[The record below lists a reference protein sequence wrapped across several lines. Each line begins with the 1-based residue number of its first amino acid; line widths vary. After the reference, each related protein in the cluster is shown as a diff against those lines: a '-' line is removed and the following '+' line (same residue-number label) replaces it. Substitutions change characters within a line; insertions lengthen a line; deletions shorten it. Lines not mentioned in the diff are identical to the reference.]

1 MTDTTGAAPRPTEA
15 PEPGRP
21 IVFRNGTV
29 VTMDDAHTVHDKAD
43 VLVVDGRIAEIGP
56 SLTVP
61 DGTFEIDAA
70 GGIVMPGMIDSHR
83 HMWQTAMRA
92 YGSDWT
98 LTQYF
103 VWYYL
108 EHGRAF
114 RPQDYWAG
122 NALSTLDAIES
133 GITTTVDWSHGLQTI
148 EHAEA
153 AIDALVSSPGRYVMG
168 FGNIFAGPWEWT
180 ADPAYRRTV
189 EAAIRDPRLAGVQLA
204 FDVTGD
210 PAFPEKAAFEVA
222 RELDVRVTTHAGVWG
237 ATNDD
242 GVRLMHEHGY
252 MEPGTV
258 YVHAATLSQDSYQR
272 IAATGGIVSL
282 STESEQSCGQ
292 GYPPSHALRE
302 HDIPVSLSVDTSV
315 WFSADLFSA
324 MRTTLGADRSWEH
337 LSAHELG
344 ETVTHSR
351 LRSQHVVEWA
361 TRGGAKA
368 IGRDSELGALEKGR
382 LADVVL
388 LKNDHSPT
396 MFPLVNVYG
405 HIAMQASRGDV
416 HTVLVNGDAKK
427 YDGKLV
433 GVDLAP
439 LRAKLEDT
447 VEHLR
452 STLGEEQWA
461 AGMNPE
467 IPETKVLDNPYMYTD
482 YRTHATHAAF
492 ETQAPTMGETA
503 RD

>member
-1 MTDTTGAAPRPTEA
+1 MTTPVPEA
-15 PEPGRP
+15 GRP
-21 IVFRNGTV
+21 IVLRDGIV
-29 VTMDDAHTVHDKAD
+29 VTMDDARTVHEGAD
-43 VLVVDGRIAEIGP
+43 VLVVDGKIAAIGP
-56 SLTVP
+56 RLAVP
-61 DGTFEIDAA
+61 EGTAEIDAS
-70 GGIVMPGMIDSHR
+70 GGIVMPGMVDSHR

-108 EHGRAF
+108 EHGTAF

-122 NALSTLDAIES
+122 NALSTIDAIES
-133 GITTTVDWSHGLQTI
+133 GITTTVDWSHGLQSV

-168 FGNIFAGPWEWT
+168 FGNIFGGPWEWA
-180 ADPAYRRTV
+180 ADPAYRRV
-189 EAAIRDPRLAGVQLA
+189 FESAIADSRLAGVQLA

-210 PAFPEKAAFEVA
+210 PAFPEKKAFEVA

-242 GVRLMHEHGY
+242 GVRLMHEHGF

-258 YVHAATLSQDSYQR
+258 YVHAATLGKDSYQR

-302 HDIPVSLSVDTSV
+302 HDIPVSLSVDTSA

-337 LSAHELG
+337 LTAHEHG
-344 ETVTHSR
+344 DTVTHSH
-351 LRSQHVVEWA
+351 LRAQNVVEWA

-368 IGRDSELGALEKGR
+368 VGKENELGSLEVGK

-396 MFPLVNVYG
+396 MFPIVNPYG
-405 HIAMQASRGDV
+405 HIAMQAGRGDV
-416 HTVLVNGDAKK
+416 HTVLVGGEVKK
-427 YDGKLV
+427 FEGRLV
-433 GVDLAP
+433 DVDLPAM
-439 LRAKLEDT
+439 RSRLEDT

-452 STLGEEQWA
+452 STLGDDVWRS
-461 AGMNPE
+461 GMNPD
-467 IPETKVLDNPYMYTD
+467 IPETKVLDNPYMYTE
-482 YRTHATHAAF
+482 YRDSSTRGAYQ
-492 ETQAPTMGETA
+492 TQAPSSTGQGKRA
-503 RD
+503 D

>member
-1 MTDTTGAAPRPTEA
+1 MTTPVPEA
-15 PEPGRP
+15 GRP
-21 IVFRNGTV
+21 IVFRGGIV
-29 VTMDDAHTVHDKAD
+29 VTMDDARTVHNNAD
-43 VLVVDGRIAEIGP
+43 VLVVDGKIADIGP
-56 SLTVP
+56 SLAVP
-61 DGTFEIDAA
+61 DGTYEIDAA

-108 EHGRAF
+108 EHGTAF

-122 NALSTLDAIES
+122 NALSTIDAIES
-133 GITTTVDWSHGLQTI
+133 GITTTVDWSHGLQSV

-168 FGNIFAGPWEWT
+168 FGNIFGGPWEWT
-180 ADPAYRRTV
+180 ADPAYRRV
-189 EAAIRDPRLAGVQLA
+189 FESALADSRLAGVQLA

-210 PAFPEKAAFEVA
+210 PAFPEKKAFEVA

-242 GVRLMHEHGY
+242 GVRLMHEHGF

-258 YVHAATLSQDSYQR
+258 YVHAATLSEDSYQR
-272 IAATGGIVSL
+272 IAATGGVVSL

-292 GYPPSHALRE
+292 GYPPSHALRA
-302 HDIPVSLSVDTSV
+302 HDIPVSLSVDTSA

-337 LSAHELG
+337 LTAHEHG
-344 ETVTHSR
+344 DTVTHSH

-368 IGRDSELGALEKGR
+368 VGREDELGSLEVGK

-396 MFPLVNVYG
+396 MFPVLNPYG

-416 HTVLVNGDAKK
+416 HTVLVGGDVKK
-427 YDGKLV
+427 FEGRLV
-433 GVDLAP
+433 GVDLPAM
-439 LRAKLEDT
+439 RSRLEDT

-452 STLGEEQWA
+452 STLGDDVWQ
-461 AGMNPE
+461 AGMNPD
-467 IPETKVLDNPYMYTD
+467 IPETKVLDNPYMYTE
-482 YRTHATHAAF
+482 YRDSSTRTAY
-492 ETQAPTMGETA
+492 ETQAPSA
-503 RD
+503 RAGAAPQEG